1 MNHGKYGQLLLDANV
16 DVECLNF
23 RRGTVSLRGLFRLYQ
38 IIRQSS
44 CDVVQT
50 WMPHADFLGGLIGRL
65 ARTPN
70 VIWTIRHSDYD
81 INSTKVG
88 TRFLVRALSYLSPS
102 VPSLVISCSRV
113 ALESRRA
120 EGYRP
125 RQAIVVP
132 NGYDSE
138 FFTPNRRSPKTYWK
152 GLGLDLDRETLVIG
166 MVARF
171 DPQKDHRGFLSAI
184 SSLPHDV
191 PDFLLVLVGADMN
204 VENEVLTAWIE
215 EAGMTSRVFLLGERA
230 DVPDIM
236 ANLDLH
242 ILPSAYGEAFPNA
255 VAESMVSG
263 TPSIVTDVGDSAEI
277 VGETGWVVSPR
288 DQVALS
294 KMLDSVLRLGRN
306 HLREKGGTARERV
319 KTHYSLEKMVKGY
332 SDAYTALN
340 AGVNPSGEA

>member
-1 MNHGKYGQLLLDANV
+1 MSHGKYGQLFLDANV

-23 RRGTVSLRGLFRLYQ
+23 RRGTVSLKGLFRLYQ
-38 IIRQSS
+38 IIKTSS

-65 ARTPN
+65 ARTPH

-81 INSTKVG
+81 RNSTKVG
-88 TRFLVRALSYLSPS
+88 TRFLVRVLSYLSS
-102 VPSLVISCSRV
+102 TVPSLVISCSRV
-113 ALESRRA
+113 ALESRRVD
-120 EGYRP
+120 GYRP
-125 RQAIVVP
+125 RQSIVVS

-138 FFTPNRRSPKTYWK
+138 LFTPNRRSPKTYWQ
-152 GLGLDLDRETLVIG
+152 GLGVDLDRETLVIG

-171 DPQKDHRGFLSAI
+171 DPQKNHRGFLSAI
-184 SSLPHDV
+184 SLLPDDV

-204 VENEVLTAWIE
+204 AVNEVLTAWIE
-215 EAGMTSRVFLLGERA
+215 EAGMMSRVCLLGERA
-230 DVPDIM
+230 DVADIM

-242 ILPSAYGEAFPNA
+242 ILASAYGEAFPNA

-288 DQVALS
+288 DHVALS

-306 HLREKGGTARERV
+306 HLRERGETARERV
-319 KTHYSLEKMVKGY
+319 KTNYSLEKMVKGY
-332 SDAYTALN
+332 LDAYTSLS
-340 AGVNPSGEA
+340 AGVNASGEA